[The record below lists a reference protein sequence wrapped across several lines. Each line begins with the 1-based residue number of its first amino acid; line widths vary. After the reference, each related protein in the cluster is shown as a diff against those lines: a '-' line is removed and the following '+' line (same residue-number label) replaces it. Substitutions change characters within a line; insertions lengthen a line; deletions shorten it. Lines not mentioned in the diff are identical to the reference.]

1 VIFLLIWCLL
11 LLLLLLCVPQVVD
24 ADILAVINKLAK
36 QRKDSIEQYTA
47 GVWTVASKQ

>member
-1 VIFLLIWCLL
+1 VR
-11 LLLLLLCVPQVVD
+11 VQVGD

>member
-1 VIFLLIWCLL
+1 VLA
-11 LLLLLLCVPQVVD
+11 VRVQVGD

-47 GVWTVASKQ
+47 GGRIEQYIAIHSSTQQAGA